1 MADLGNNIGN
11 DIVEQPTGMEV
22 EEVPMAPQSGQARRN
37 GGRRAVKKVSSKRSK
52 PRKSVRKSVRKSSKK
67 RLSVSHR
74 DWTHGV
80 KGWGKV
86 KPGSINRRRSLRDE
100 CGAKCFLKPEE
111 HKFPVCRGLEHSK
124 SKCIMDCRGVLAAKI
139 RGAQWGHID
148 VVKKAD
154 KLAKKLGC
162 AWLK

>member
-1 MADLGNNIGN
+1 MADLANNLGNGI
-11 DIVEQPTGMEV
+11 IEQPSGMEV
-22 EEVPMAPQSGQARRN
+22 EEVPLAPQSGQARRR
-37 GGRRAVKKVSSKRSK
+37 GGRRVSSKK
-52 PRKSVRKSVRKSSKK
+52 TKKTVRKSVRKSSKK

-86 KPGSINRRRSLRDE
+86 KPGSINRRRALRDE
-100 CGAKCFLKPEE
+100 CGDRCFLKPEE

-139 RGAQWGHID
+139 RGAQWGHKD
-148 VVKKAD
+148 VVTKAD

-162 AWLK
+162 VWLK